1 MRRSNDQK
9 LGEVIRKTTEWIMDN
24 DISDKDKIDDY
35 VRSLV

>member
-1 MRRSNDQK
+1 
-9 LGEVIRKTTEWIMDN
+9 VIRKTTEWIMDN